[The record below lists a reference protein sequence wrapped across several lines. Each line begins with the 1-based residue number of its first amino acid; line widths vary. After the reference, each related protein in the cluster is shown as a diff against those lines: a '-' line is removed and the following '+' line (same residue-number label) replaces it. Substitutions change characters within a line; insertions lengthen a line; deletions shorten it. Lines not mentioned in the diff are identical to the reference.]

1 MIKIIGL
8 TNEFDLLPMRCV
20 KILEE
25 APLVVLQSDRV
36 GYDLKNA
43 VTLDDL
49 YESTQDFD
57 ELYQEGAQ
65 RIEALAQTKEVVFG
79 VIGDVHTNGF
89 VQELKKMNAQLT
101 FVMNG
106 GSVQQA
112 VFEAGAYFEVRDYGV
127 FDARSIETAF
137 FDTSGVVVIT
147 QIDNA
152 ITAAD
157 VKIKLSDY
165 YAEQTKAFFYSNQK
179 SSLMDLYALDRI
191 TEFGTGAV
199 LVLP

>member
-79 VIGDVHTNGF
+79 VIGD
-89 VQELKKMNAQLT
+89 
-101 FVMNG
+101 
-106 GSVQQA
+106 
-112 VFEAGAYFEVRDYGV
+112 
-127 FDARSIETAF
+127 
-137 FDTSGVVVIT
+137 
-147 QIDNA
+147 
-152 ITAAD
+152 
-157 VKIKLSDY
+157 
-165 YAEQTKAFFYSNQK
+165 
-179 SSLMDLYALDRI
+179 
-191 TEFGTGAV
+191 
-199 LVLP
+199 